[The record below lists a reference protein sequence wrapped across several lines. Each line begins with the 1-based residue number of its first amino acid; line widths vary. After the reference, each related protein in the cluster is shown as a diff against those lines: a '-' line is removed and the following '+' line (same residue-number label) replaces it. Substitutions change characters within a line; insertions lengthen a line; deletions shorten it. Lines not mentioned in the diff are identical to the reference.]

1 MGRCRIRC
9 EMDNGINHINRPFDE
24 LRDLGLMKSEG
35 SLSLSKGPYP
45 MNNKTRIVIAGPTA
59 SGKTAFSIELAKALN
74 TVILSADSRQFYK
87 EMSIGTAAPTE
98 EELSQVKHYFVH
110 HISIEDKYDVADY
123 ERDVLQL
130 LDELFKT
137 HDTVIMTGGSGLFID
152 AVCNGIDAMPD
163 VEPEIREKV
172 QKLFDEGGLKALQ
185 NEVQRVDP
193 EYYAIV
199 DQQNPRRLQRALEV
213 CYQTGQP
220 FSSFRSGNAVQR
232 DFEIK
237 KYALLWDRQQ
247 LIERID
253 KRVDMMMEQGLLEE
267 AKALYPKRHLNAL
280 NTVGY
285 KELFSYFDGQCT
297 LEEAVEQIKIHTRQS
312 AKRQMT
318 WLRRDK
324 SYTWITPDE
333 LCCDSPCRRHDLLFT
348 PHGTVWGSQT

>member
-1 MGRCRIRC
+1 MRNYECGIMKC
-9 EMDNGINHINRPFDE
+9 EAFDVVNAECGMAQSDAGLRPHSAFSIQHSA
-24 LRDLGLMKSEG
+24 LK
-35 SLSLSKGPYP
+35 
-45 MNNKTRIVIAGPTA
+45 NKTLIVIAGPTA
-59 SGKTAFSIELAKALN
+59 SGKTAFSIEMAKALN

-87 EMSIGTAAPTE
+87 EMSIGTAAPTK

-130 LDELFKT
+130 LDKLFKT
-137 HDTVIMTGGSGLFID
+137 HDAVIMTGGSGLFID
-152 AVCNGIDAMPD
+152 AVCNGIDTMPD
-163 VEPEIREKV
+163 VQPEIREKV
-172 QKLFDEGGLKALQ
+172 QKLFDAGGLKALQ
-185 NEVQRVDP
+185 DEVLRLDP
-193 EYYAIV
+193 VYYAIV

-213 CYQTGQP
+213 CYQTGQS
-220 FSSFRSGNAVQR
+220 FSSFRSGNTVQR
-232 DFEIK
+232 NFEIK
-237 KYALLWDRQQ
+237 KYALLWDRQT

-253 KRVDMMMEQGLLEE
+253 KRVDIMMEQGLLAE

-297 LEEAVEQIKIHTRQS
+297 LEEAVEQIKIHTRQY

-318 WLRRDK
+318 WLRKDK

>member
-1 MGRCRIRC
+1 MGRCRIKC

-45 MNNKTRIVIAGPTA
+45 TNKKTLVVIAGPTA
-59 SGKTAFSIELAKALN
+59 SGKTAFAIELAKALS

-98 EELSQVKHYFVH
+98 EELSQAKHYFVH

-123 ERDVLQL
+123 ERDAMLL

-137 HDTVIMTGGSGLFID
+137 HDAVIMTGGSGLFID
-152 AVCNGIDAMPD
+152 AVCNGIDVMPD
-163 VEPEIREKV
+163 VDPEIREKA
-172 QKLFDEGGLKALQ
+172 QRLFDEGGLKALQ
-185 NEVQRVDP
+185 DEVQRLDP
-193 EYYAIV
+193 EYYATV

-232 DFEIK
+232 DFNIK

-285 KELFSYFDGQCT
+285 KELFAYFDGQCT
-297 LEEAVEQIKIHTRQS
+297 LEEAVEQIKIHTRQY

-318 WLRRDK
+318 WLRKDK
-324 SYTWITPDE
+324 SYQWIMPEDFDNT
-333 LCCDSPCRRHDLLFT
+333 LSTLQQA
-348 PHGTVWGSQT
+348 SA

>member
-1 MGRCRIRC
+1 MPPRNDAKRHY
-9 EMDNGINHINRPFDE
+9 NSF
-24 LRDLGLMKSEG
+24 MKT
-35 SLSLSKGPYP
+35 L
-45 MNNKTRIVIAGPTA
+45 IVIAGPTA
-59 SGKTAFSIELAKALN
+59 SGKTAFAIKMAKALN

-130 LDELFKT
+130 LGELFKT
-137 HDTVIMTGGSGLFID
+137 HDSIIMTGGSGLFID

-172 QKLFDEGGLKALQ
+172 QKLYDESGLKALQ
-185 NEVQRVDP
+185 DEVQRLDP
-193 EYYAIV
+193 AYFALV

-213 CYQTGQP
+213 CYQTGLP
-220 FSSFRSGNAVQR
+220 FSSFRQGQAAQR
-232 DFEIK
+232 DFVIK
-237 KYALLWDRQQ
+237 KYAILWDRLQ

-253 KRVDMMMEQGLLEE
+253 KRVDLMMEQGLLEE

-285 KELFSYFDGQCT
+285 KELFAYFDGQCT
-297 LEEAVEQIKIHTRQS
+297 LDEAVQQIKIHTRQY

-318 WLRRDK
+318 WLRMD
-324 SYTWITPDE
+324 SCYHWIMPEDFDNT
-333 LCCDSPCRRHDLLFT
+333 LSTLQQALA
-348 PHGTVWGSQT
+348 